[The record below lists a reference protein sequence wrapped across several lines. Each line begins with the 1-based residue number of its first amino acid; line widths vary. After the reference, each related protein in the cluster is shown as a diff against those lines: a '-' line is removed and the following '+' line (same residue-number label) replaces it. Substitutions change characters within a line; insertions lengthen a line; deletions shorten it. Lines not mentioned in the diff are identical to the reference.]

1 MEKLKNWVAKNIN
14 KTILAYIV
22 LISKYNRKHKNI
34 RKTLIFAIKVLK
46 EFYVP
51 SKRLS
56 KGSQARKLLKHIK
69 IEINPQERF
78 VYNIDIFKTMPR
90 NHTMIENISIDYAR
104 VVHSSLQE
112 MKQKNENLPDSNYKT
127 SQKELLLGI
136 EEYLDRECEQISK
149 SNKKEKE
156 KTIQYLQN
164 IKDKKAVSFE
174 EAIQRILFFN
184 QLLWQFGHTLNGLGR
199 LDKILE
205 ESYYHDR
212 NNQKITR
219 QEAKDM
225 LKDMAKILHEKYW
238 FKSNVLMGDTGQI
251 IVLGGKELDGSYFCN
266 ELTYLWIEVMEELQ
280 LPDPK
285 VLLRVTKEVP
295 RDLIELSLRCIKTGI
310 GCPLFS
316 NDDVVIEKLI
326 AFGYEKQDAYNYVTS
341 ACWEPLIASKS
352 IDQNNIDAMV
362 YLEPLT
368 ALLETEELE
377 QIDTFPKL
385 MEKYKQYLA
394 SYAINF
400 VKEINQIIWEE
411 APLLSLLTDDCDQK
425 LTDIAL
431 GGAKYNHYG
440 VTTVSL
446 GNTVNSLYNIKK
458 FVFEEKQYTL
468 EELNKLRKNNFE
480 EALEILTKLKQQPNR
495 YGTDNQEII
504 DLSNEIAGYL
514 DEVLAKQTNRL
525 GGKIKFGFSSPTYII
540 KSEGVAA
547 SLDGRKDKEPFGVHI
562 SSDKP
567 GLAYTEL
574 IQFASQLKYDN
585 HRFNGNVVDFMITP
599 FFIENNFD
607 KMVDFLIVSITLGF
621 FQMQMNV
628 TSSEILIKAKQN
640 PKAYENLIVRVWGFS
655 AYFNDLPEA
664 YKDLLIER
672 ALKNEGKNYEHTK
685 I

>member
-1 MEKLKNWVAKNIN
+1 MML
-14 KTILAYIV
+14 
-22 LISKYNRKHKNI
+22 
-34 RKTLIFAIKVLK
+34 
-46 EFYVP
+46 
-51 SKRLS
+51 
-56 KGSQARKLLKHIK
+56 
-69 IEINPQERF
+69 
-78 VYNIDIFKTMPR
+78 
-90 NHTMIENISIDYAR
+90 ENISIDYGK
-104 VVHSSLQE
+104 VVNSSLQE
-112 MKQKNENLPDSNYKT
+112 MKQKNENLPESSYKT
-127 SQKELLLGI
+127 SQRELLLGI
-136 EEYLDRECEQISK
+136 EEYLDRECKQIRK
-149 SNKKEKE
+149 SEKQEKE

-184 QLLWQFGHTLNGLGR
+184 QLLWQLGHTLNGLGR

-205 ESYYHDR
+205 ESYYHDK
-212 NNQKITR
+212 NHQKITR
-219 QEAKDM
+219 QEAKEM

-295 RDLIELSLRCIKTGI
+295 RDLMELSLRCIKTGI

-316 NDDVVIEKLI
+316 NDDVVIQKLI
-326 AFGYEKQDAYNYVTS
+326 AFSYEKQDAYNYVTS

-352 IDQNNIDAMV
+352 IDQNNMDAIV

-368 ALLETEELE
+368 QLLETEEVDLL
-377 QIDTFPKL
+377 DTFPKL
-385 MEKYKQYLA
+385 MEKYKQYLEQ
-394 SYAINF
+394 YVINF
-400 VKEINQIIWEE
+400 VKEINKIIWEE
-411 APLLSLLTDDCDQK
+411 APLLSLLTDNCDQK

-468 EELNKLRKNNFE
+468 EALNKVRKNNFK
-480 EALEILTKLKQQPNR
+480 EAPPNMVTKLKQQPNR

-514 DEVLAKQTNRL
+514 DEILTKQTNRL
-525 GGKIKFGFSSPTYII
+525 GGKIKFGFSSPTYIQ
-540 KSEGVAA
+540 KSEGAVA

-574 IQFASQLKYDN
+574 IQFASKLKYEN

-607 KMVDFLIVSITLGF
+607 KIVDFLMVSISLGF

-664 YKDLLIER
+664 YKDVLIER